1 MNEYGSLPD
10 GGYVL
15 LFCAGLAVA
24 ALLGAASGV
33 RLGRTLRKIEAAT
46 EDRPEVGAAIRDHV
60 GGTPGRV
67 LRRLVVRAWWN
78 RVRPSRCERLAGC
91 ANALG
96 AAIVG
101 GPLGADLRRQ
111 WSADL
116 GNGRRQGRI
125 PAELLLEALGNL
137 IGSFK
142 ILASERVLEFLRRRY
157 ATPWRVAA
165 GLLDFAARSKPTAV
179 VLLGLPAMGGV
190 TLAGYLIGGTE
201 LAYALLGASFYAAP
215 AAAVRWQAGRFLAVR
230 TRLATQRSG
239 PGRR

>member
-10 GGYVL
+10 GSYVL

-24 ALLGAASGV
+24 ALWGAASGI
-33 RLGRTLRKIEAAT
+33 RLGPTLRKIEAAT
-46 EDRPEVGAAIRDHV
+46 DDRPEVGDAIREHV

-78 RVRPSRCERLAGC
+78 RVRPSRCERLA
-91 ANALG
+91 ASVNSLG

-101 GPLGADLRRQ
+101 GPLGGDLRRQ
-111 WSADL
+111 WTADL
-116 GNGRRQGRI
+116 RNGRRQGRI
-125 PAELLLEALGNL
+125 PAELLLEAVGNL
-137 IGSFK
+137 VGSFK
-142 ILASERVLEFLRRRY
+142 ILASERVLEYVRRRY

-165 GLLDFAARSKPTAV
+165 GLLDFTARSKPTAV

-190 TLAGYLIGGTE
+190 TFAGYLIGGTE

-215 AAAVRWQAGRFLAVR
+215 ATAVRWQTGRLLAVQ
-230 TRLATQRSG
+230 TRLATQERE